1 MSNNNEHVDYT
12 EFESWL
18 NEYMPEEDNAKGE
31 KVRVKGIL
39 ATKER
44 NFSFL
49 DVSGLPTSVR
59 VRTEELEN
67 YNEGDEVEVLL
78 VGEDEDFKIG
88 SRRRIDME
96 DSWKKLEEA
105 FEKKEIITGKIVKR
119 VKGGYMVEAMFHQGF
134 LPNSLSE
141 ISMKDGDKVIGE
153 EIKVMIK
160 DIKPDKDKKGKK
172 ITFSKKDITLLK
184 ESEEFSELKV
194 GDVVEAEI
202 TDVLE
207 FGLSLK
213 IQHLRGFVHI
223 SEVSWKKLDKLSDQ
237 YKKGDMV
244 KAEIISL
251 EPEKKN
257 VKLSIKALTRN
268 PWEVAA
274 EQYAVDS
281 VIEGKVT
288 KILPYG
294 VFVEI
299 ADGVEGLV
307 HMSDFTWNKKR
318 VSLNEFVQ
326 VGDIV
331 KVKVLEFQPAER
343 KLKLGI
349 KQLSENPWDSA
360 ETRFAVGTQLT
371 GKVLEVKP
379 FGLFAEVE
387 PGVDVFI
394 HQSDYNWQGE
404 ENKKFA
410 VGDTVEFKVI
420 ELNTEDNKIKGSIK
434 ALRKSPW
441 EVALENYKVGD
452 TVEKEIKNIM
462 DFGLFVNLSK
472 GIDGFIPAQL
482 ASKDFIKNLKDKFT
496 VGQKVKAQIT
506 EIDREKQRIKLS
518 IKKIEIEEERRENQE
533 LLSKYGTS
541 GEDR

>member
-49 DVSGLPTSVR
+49 DVPGLPTSVR

-67 YNEGDEVEVLL
+67 YNEGDEIEVLL

-141 ISMKDGDKVIGE
+141 ISMKDGDKVIGD

>member
-1 MSNNNEHVDYT
+1 
-12 EFESWL
+12 
-18 NEYMPEEDNAKGE
+18 
-31 KVRVKGIL
+31 
-39 ATKER
+39 
-44 NFSFL
+44 
-49 DVSGLPTSVR
+49 
-59 VRTEELEN
+59 
-67 YNEGDEVEVLL
+67 
-78 VGEDEDFKIG
+78 
-88 SRRRIDME
+88 
-96 DSWKKLEEA
+96 
-105 FEKKEIITGKIVKR
+105 
-119 VKGGYMVEAMFHQGF
+119 
-134 LPNSLSE
+134 
-141 ISMKDGDKVIGE
+141 
-153 EIKVMIK
+153 
-160 DIKPDKDKKGKK
+160 
-172 ITFSKKDITLLK
+172 
-184 ESEEFSELKV
+184 
-194 GDVVEAEI
+194 
-202 TDVLE
+202 
-207 FGLSLK
+207 
-213 IQHLRGFVHI
+213 
-223 SEVSWKKLDKLSDQ
+223 
-237 YKKGDMV
+237 MV

-288 KILPYG
+288 KIVPYG

-326 VGDIV
+326 VGDTV

-360 ETRFAVGTQLT
+360 ETRYAVGTQLT

>member
-49 DVSGLPTSVR
+49 DVPGLPTSVR

-194 GDVVEAEI
+194 GDVVEVEI

>member
-31 KVRVKGIL
+31 KVRVKGML

-49 DVSGLPTSVR
+49 DVPGLPTSVR

>member
-1 MSNNNEHVDYT
+1 MSNNNEHVDYA
-12 EFESWL
+12 EFESL
-18 NEYMPEEDNAKGE
+18 LADYMPVVE
-31 KVRVKGIL
+31 KTRVKGIL
-39 ATKER
+39 AKKER
-44 NFSFL
+44 NFSLL
-49 DVSGLPTSVR
+49 DVPGLPTSVR

-88 SRRRIDME
+88 SRKRIDME

-141 ISMKDGDKVIGE
+141 ISMKDGDKVIGD
-153 EIKVMIK
+153 EIKVIIK

-184 ESEEFSELKV
+184 ENEEFSELKV
-194 GDVVEAEI
+194 GDVVEAEV

-223 SEVSWKKLDKLSDQ
+223 SEVSWKKLDKLADQ
-237 YKKGDMV
+237 YKKGDIV
-244 KAEIISL
+244 KAQIISL
-251 EPEKKN
+251 EEEKKN

-274 EQYAVDS
+274 EQYGVDS

-288 KILPYG
+288 KIVPYG

-331 KVKVLEFQPAER
+331 KVKVLELQPAER

-349 KQLSENPWDSA
+349 KQLSENPWDTA
-360 ETRFAVGTQLT
+360 ETRYAVGTKLT

-404 ENKKFA
+404 ENKKFS

-441 EVALENYKVGD
+441 EVALETYKVGD

-482 ASKDFIKNLKDKFT
+482 ASKDFVKNLKDKFS

-506 EIDREKQRIKLS
+506 EIDKEKQRIKLS

>member
-1 MSNNNEHVDYT
+1 MSNNNEHVDYA
-12 EFESWL
+12 EFESL
-18 NEYMPEEDNAKGE
+18 LADYMPVVE
-31 KVRVKGIL
+31 KTRVKGIL
-39 ATKER
+39 AKKER
-44 NFSFL
+44 NFSLL
-49 DVSGLPTSVR
+49 DVPGLPTSVR

-88 SRRRIDME
+88 SRKRIDME

-141 ISMKDGDKVIGE
+141 ISMKDGDKVIGD
-153 EIKVMIK
+153 EIKVIIK

-184 ESEEFSELKV
+184 ENEEFSELKV
-194 GDVVEAEI
+194 GDVVEAEV

-223 SEVSWKKLDKLSDQ
+223 SEVSWKKLDKLADQ
-237 YKKGDMV
+237 YKKGDIV
-244 KAEIISL
+244 KAQIISL
-251 EPEKKN
+251 EEEKKN

-274 EQYAVDS
+274 EQYGVDS

-288 KILPYG
+288 KIVPYG

-349 KQLSENPWDSA
+349 KQLSENPWDTA
-360 ETRFAVGTQLT
+360 ETRYAVGTKLT

-404 ENKKFA
+404 ENKKFS

-441 EVALENYKVGD
+441 EVALETYKVGD

-482 ASKDFIKNLKDKFT
+482 ASKDFVKNLK
-496 VGQKVKAQIT
+496 
-506 EIDREKQRIKLS
+506 
-518 IKKIEIEEERRENQE
+518 
-533 LLSKYGTS
+533 LLK
-541 GEDR
+541 

>member
-49 DVSGLPTSVR
+49 DVPGLPTSVR

-141 ISMKDGDKVIGE
+141 ISMKDGDKVIGD

-288 KILPYG
+288 KIVPYG

-326 VGDIV
+326 VGDTV

-360 ETRFAVGTQLT
+360 ETRYAVGTQLK

-482 ASKDFIKNLKDKFT
+482 ASKDFVKNLKDKFS

>member
-49 DVSGLPTSVR
+49 DVPGLPTSVR

-194 GDVVEAEI
+194 GDIVEAEI

-441 EVALENYKVGD
+441 DVALENYKVGD

>member
-49 DVSGLPTSVR
+49 DVPGLPTSVR

-349 KQLSENPWDSA
+349 KQLSENPWNSA
-360 ETRFAVGTQLT
+360 ETRYAVGTQLT

>member
-18 NEYMPEEDNAKGE
+18 NEYMPEEENAKGE

-49 DVSGLPTSVR
+49 DVPGLPTSVR

>member
-49 DVSGLPTSVR
+49 DVPGLPTSVR

-360 ETRFAVGTQLT
+360 ETGFAVGTQLT